1 MKRKNTN
8 ILIAVFSGIVACAL
22 CVLAFMVFSKPKV
35 QNNPSQEI
43 VENDDYN
50 VDEDEYFEDGD
61 DPDSEIIYEDD
72 DDYILINEYPEGD

>member
-8 ILIAVFSGIVACAL
+8 ILIAVFSGIVVCAL

>member
-72 DDYILINEYPEGD
+72 DDYILINDYPEGD